1 MDASNENKTELDI
14 EKLYYLI
21 NNVKQTLVFSL
32 PGLRP
37 FFIKQKNQ

>member
-1 MDASNENKTELDI
+1 MDEAHESKTELDI

-21 NNVKQTLVFSL
+21 NHAKQTLDFSL

-37 FFIKQKNQ
+37 FLPKYKEE